1 MTSSVAGL
9 FGNFGQANYSSAK
22 LGLVGLSN
30 TLALE
35 GARSG
40 IQSNVIVPMAAS
52 RLTKDILPPDMFVS
66 LNFLVFNINC
76 VFLYHLDLNLH
87 RNRLDRST

>member
-9 FGNFGQANYSSAK
+9 FGNFGQANYSAAK

-52 RLTKDILPPDMFVS
+52 RLTKDILPPDMLV
-66 LNFLVFNINC
+66 NPQFLVVKIIC
-76 VFLYHLDLNLH
+76 ISLYIILC
-87 RNRLDRST
+87 RSRLDRST